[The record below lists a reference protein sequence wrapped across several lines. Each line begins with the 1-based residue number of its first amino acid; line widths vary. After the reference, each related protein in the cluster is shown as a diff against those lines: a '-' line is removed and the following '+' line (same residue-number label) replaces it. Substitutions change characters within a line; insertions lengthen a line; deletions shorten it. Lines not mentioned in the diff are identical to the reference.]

1 MTDVTG
7 EQSSR
12 QESNLPG
19 KYEGLSQL
27 HLEQDENDY
36 VSGLSKCPSFGKAAL
51 DCARALAK
59 TIADWATT

>member
-36 VSGLSKCPSFGKAAL
+36 VSGLSKCSSIGEAVF
-51 DCARALAK
+51 DCVRALAK
-59 TIADWATT
+59 TIADRATT